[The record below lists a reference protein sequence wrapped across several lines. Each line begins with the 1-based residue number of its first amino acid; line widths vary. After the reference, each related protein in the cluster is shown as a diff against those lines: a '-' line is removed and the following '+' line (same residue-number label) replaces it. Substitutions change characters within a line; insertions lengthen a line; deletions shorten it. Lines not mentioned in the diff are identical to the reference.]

1 MMACAKNRGR
11 VAETHVAEEMHPPV
25 AVAKL
30 RPEAPVG
37 GHEELE
43 GRACTLRE
51 GREHPLNPSEQ
62 APVRDVKNCH
72 RRLVDTRSY
81 LINGRLMTPRASVA
95 SEPAIGARRRRGAG
109 ERVSG
114 SRRGRSPADKTR
126 RTVAQRRWCRWV
138 ERGRSFSL

>member
-51 GREHPLNPSEQ
+51 GREHPLDPSEQ

-81 LINGRLMTPRASVA
+81 LINGRLMTQRASVA
-95 SEPAIGARRRRGAG
+95 RQPRDRSAPPTRRGGARVVESERAKPRG
-109 ERVSG
+109 
-114 SRRGRSPADKTR
+114 
-126 RTVAQRRWCRWV
+126 
-138 ERGRSFSL
+138 